1 MFRDLVPSS
10 NLAPMNSA
18 FLMHAPAHW
27 AVRPMRTL
35 IRARGERN
43 RSDLP
48 LLSVARERGV
58 FVRSTDDDNH
68 NVIPEDLTNY
78 KVARQ
83 GDLVINKMKAWQ
95 GSLGIAPVD
104 GIVSPA
110 YYVYE
115 LDLANR
121 FFGEALLRSKPYVA
135 LLGTASDGVRVGQWD
150 LSVQRFRELPVLVPP
165 GGEQADIVKYLG
177 HAHARIDRTIAAKR
191 KLIALLD
198 EQKRAIIRR
207 AVTRGIDASVPLRDS
222 GVPWLGEVPAH
233 WDVIPLK
240 RVVDVSGG
248 MTPSKEQSNYWFGE
262 YPWVSPKDM
271 KMRHIFDSID
281 HVSDAA
287 LDETSLSLI
296 EPGAVLMVVRGMI
309 LARKVP
315 VAVNQVPVTINQDM
329 KALRPRAG
337 ISADFLLGALEGLQA
352 GLLAMTSESGH
363 GTKRLDSVSW
373 ERFEITLPPIG
384 EQAVLSAYIDSSIV
398 AAEAVAARINS
409 EIGLLREFR
418 ARLTSD
424 VVTGQVDV
432 RRLAATLPE
441 LTEEMLGNSVGDA
454 DTVVEDAEEYLEEVD
469 A

>member
-1 MFRDLVPSS
+1 MFRDLARSS
-10 NLAPMNSA
+10 NLAPVNNA
-18 FLMHAPAHW
+18 LLINAPAHW

-35 IRARGERN
+35 IRGRGERN
-43 RSDLP
+43 RPDLP

-68 NVIPEDLTNY
+68 NAIPEDLTNY
-78 KVARQ
+78 KVALQ

-110 YYVYE
+110 YYVYK
-115 LDLANR
+115 LSLANR

-135 LLGTASDGVRVGQWD
+135 LLAAASDGVRIGQWD

-165 GGEQADIVKYLG
+165 SGEQADIVKYLG
-177 HAHARIDRTIAAKR
+177 HAHTRIDRTISAKR

-198 EQKRAIIRR
+198 EQRRAVIHR
-207 AVTRGIDASVPLRDS
+207 AVTRGIDASAPLRDS
-222 GVPWLGEVPAH
+222 GIPWLGEVPAH

-248 MTPSKEQSNYWFGE
+248 MTPSKEKPHYWVGE

-271 KMRHIFDSID
+271 KIRHVLDSID

-329 KALRPRAG
+329 KALRPRPG
-337 ISADFLLGALEGLQA
+337 ISADFLLTSLEGLQS
-352 GLLAMTSESGH
+352 GLLSMTSESGH

-373 ERFEITLPPIG
+373 ERFEIARPPIG
-384 EQAVLSAYIDSSIV
+384 EQAVVSAYIDSSI
-398 AAEAVAARINS
+398 ATAEAIAARVNS

-424 VVTGQVDV
+424 VVTGQLDV
-432 RRLAATLPE
+432 RRIAATLPD
-441 LTEEMLGNSVGDA
+441 LTEEMLENSVDDA
-454 DTVVEDAEEYLEEVD
+454 DTVLEDAEEYLEEVD